1 MDVATMQANLEG
13 VASGMTSTGR
23 THDFEGLFR
32 DDAPGLWR
40 ALYAYSGGRRDVA
53 DEAVAEAF
61 ARAIAYRRGIRD
73 PLAWIYRTAFRI
85 AADEM
90 RRDRWPSVGPDPTVD
105 PPELGEL
112 LEALRRVSPNQRA
125 AIVLRFEEGLSVE
138 EVARRMGILAP
149 TVRVHIHRGRNRL
162 RDLLGAEEADDA

>member
-13 VASGMTSTGR
+13 VASGMTSTER
-23 THDFEGLFR
+23 AHDFEGLFR
-32 DDAPGLWR
+32 DDGPGLWR

-85 AADEM
+85 AAEEL
-90 RRDRWPSVGPDPTVD
+90 RRDRGRSAVPDMTVE
-105 PPELGEL
+105 PPELGQL
-112 LEALRRVSPNQRA
+112 LNALRQLSPNQRA

-138 EVARRMGILAP
+138 EVARRMGIVAP
-149 TVRVHIHRGRNRL
+149 TVRVHIHRGRKRL
-162 RDLLGAEEADDA
+162 RELLGAEEADDA

>member
-1 MDVATMQANLEG
+1 MDVATMEANLEG

-23 THDFEGLFR
+23 AHDFERLFR
-32 DDAPGLWR
+32 DDGPGLWR

-73 PLAWIYRTAFRI
+73 PLAWMYRTAFRI
-85 AADEM
+85 AAEEM
-90 RRDRWPSVGPDPTVD
+90 RRDKARPATSDVTVEL
-105 PPELGEL
+105 PELGEL
-112 LEALRRVSPNQRA
+112 LNALRQLSPHQRT

-138 EVARRMGILAP
+138 EVARRMGIVSP
-149 TVRVHIHRGRNRL
+149 TVRVHIHRGRKRL
-162 RDLLGAEEADDA
+162 RELLGAEEADDA

>member
-1 MDVATMQANLEG
+1 MDVATMLANLEG
-13 VASGMTSTGR
+13 VASVMTPTGP

-32 DDAPGLWR
+32 DDGPGLWR
-40 ALYAYSGGRRDVA
+40 ALYAYSGGRREVA

-61 ARAIAYRRGIRD
+61 ARAIAYKRGIRD

-85 AADEM
+85 AAEEM
-90 RRDRWPSVGPDPTVD
+90 RRDKGHTTEPNRTVE

-112 LEALRRVSPNQRA
+112 LNALRRLSPNQRA

-138 EVARRMGILAP
+138 EVARRMGIVAP
-149 TVRVHIHRGRNRL
+149 TVRVHIHRGRKRL
-162 RDLLGAEEADDA
+162 RELLGAEEADDA